1 MAAAVAELKAGAGN
15 EVPDRT
21 GNEDLARTGKV
32 RDPRGG
38 MHGYAT
44 NVIVSD
50 LDLAGMQAAAHFDPQ
65 GVLVSR

>member
-15 EVPDRT
+15 GSRTVLETRTSPVP
-21 GNEDLARTGKV
+21 GKV

-50 LDLAGMQAAAHFDPQ
+50 LDLAGMQAAAHFDPK
-65 GVLVSR
+65 GS